1 MFRALAFSAVLA
13 LTMLSLLDAATAQVT
28 HTPQQPYAQLHSR
41 PIKAL
46 SDQQIADL
54 RAGRGMG
61 YALLAELNG
70 YPGPSHTLENA
81 DALMLSPAQRE
92 RTKALF
98 DAMKAEAI
106 PLGEHLIQQEAE
118 LERLFA
124 EQAVTP
130 ANLVKATG
138 AIGATQGELRAAH
151 LRYHIAMI
159 EVLTPEQVQRY
170 RELRG
175 YGHGQEGHNDHGR

>member
-1 MFRALAFSAVLA
+1 
-13 LTMLSLLDAATAQVT
+13 
-28 HTPQQPYAQLHSR
+28 
-41 PIKAL
+41 
-46 SDQQIADL
+46 
-54 RAGRGMG
+54 
-61 YALLAELNG
+61 
-70 YPGPSHTLENA
+70 
-81 DALMLSPAQRE
+81 MLSPAQRE

-138 AIGATQGELRAAH
+138 AIGVTQGELRAAH
-151 LRYHIAMI
+151 LRYHLAMI
-159 EVLTPEQVQRY
+159 EVLTPEQIQRY
-170 RELRG
+170 REVRG
-175 YGHGQEGHNDHGR
+175 YGHGQEGHSDHGR